1 MNTTLAKYPLS
12 ALVLVVAGAGAG
24 AGAQGASDLS
34 GTWIGT
40 TLVPDVGEDPV
51 TLELKREGNTYTGRC
66 TDAAKV
72 VVAPEIT
79 NVAFKEGTLT
89 FDIGV
94 VGGGGNTITVHISLK
109 VDGDT
114 MAGRWATDDGEFAEL
129 KLARKVG

>member
-1 MNTTLAKYPLS
+1 MKMTLAKYLLA

-94 VGGGGNTITVHISLK
+94 AGGGGTIAVHIMLK

-114 MAGRWATDDGEFAEL
+114 MAGRWVTDDGESAEL
-129 KLARKVG
+129 KLARQVK